1 MLVDRWPSCDR
12 PLVVIAL
19 SGWVDA
25 GQAGAGALTA
35 LAEQLVGAETFA
47 TRDLADLCDLQQ
59 TRPIARFEAG
69 GMRTI
74 DWPHISFVHGRV
86 AGHPS
91 RSPRDVVLVHGPE
104 PSLQWRQVAD
114 EIVQVAVRLDAADA
128 FTLGGMPAI
137 ASHRREPVVLA
148 TATSR
153 SRAQE
158 VPPLR
163 PDYEGPTG
171 LQTVV
176 QRALGD
182 AGIGCVGLWA
192 QVPQYV
198 AGSPSP
204 PAIRA
209 LLRRVAQLARLD
221 LDLRALDDRVQA
233 YVARVDESLA
243 ARPEVAAIVDRLDAE
258 TAPLPS
264 GDELATEIERF
275 LRSQGDDA

>member
-25 GQAGAGALTA
+25 GGAGAGALTA
-35 LAEQLVGAETFA
+35 LAGQLDGAETFA
-47 TRDLADLCDLQQ
+47 TLDLADLCDLQQ

-74 DWPHISFVHGRV
+74 DWPHLSFVHGRV

-104 PSLQWRQVAD
+104 PSLQWRSVAD
-114 EIVQVAVRLDAADA
+114 EIVQVALRVGAAEA
-128 FTLGGMPAI
+128 FTVGGMPAI
-137 ASHRREPVVLA
+137 ASHRREHAVLA

-153 SRAQE
+153 SLAQE

-163 PDYEGPTG
+163 PDYAGPTG

-176 QRALGD
+176 QRALGS

-204 PAIRA
+204 PAVRA
-209 LLRRVAQLARLD
+209 LLRRIAQLARLD
-221 LDLRALDDRVQA
+221 LDLAVLDERVRA
-233 YVARVDESLA
+233 YVARVDEGLA
-243 ARPEVAAIVDRLDAE
+243 SRPDVAAIVDRLDAG
-258 TAPLPS
+258 AGALPT
-264 GDELATEIERF
+264 GDDLATEIERF
-275 LRSQGDDA
+275 LRSRDDDG